1 MNGKIKG
8 IVTEN
13 EVMTELTR
21 HGIDVSIPRGDNAPY
36 DLVADINGRLYK
48 IQVKWPRFRYY
59 GSFALNCTRD
69 IRTKDGAHIHEQYA
83 DTDVDYFATCA
94 NGKCYMVSP
103 WACRGCRRQCPRS
116 PPRPR
121 RPAASASGP
130 RSRCSRR
137 SSRRTGGRPA

>member
-94 NGKCYMVSP
+94 NGKCYMV
-103 WACRGCRRQCPRS
+103 
-116 PPRPR
+116 
-121 RPAASASGP
+121 PASEVGTEISLRFVNDGRKGANMASDYELEKVVGELMA
-130 RSRCSRR
+130 
-137 SSRRTGGRPA
+137 T